1 MHMDDADDGVRE
13 ATCAAMEVASGKKPG
28 CVVEACEVARATHRS
43 GTFID
48 RVVARA
54 SGGSR

>member
-1 MHMDDADDGVRE
+1 MDDADDGVRE

-54 SGGSR
+54 SWWSR